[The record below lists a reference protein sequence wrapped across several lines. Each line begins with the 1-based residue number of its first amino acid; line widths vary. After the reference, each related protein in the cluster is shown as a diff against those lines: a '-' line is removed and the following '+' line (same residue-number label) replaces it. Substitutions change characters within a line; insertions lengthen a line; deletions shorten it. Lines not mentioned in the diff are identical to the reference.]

1 MQLEYEK
8 DYIIVAVAKDKNG
21 NFGTLFTTELYLYK
35 SDAADAANYNYV
47 EVK

>member
-8 DYIIVAVAKDKNG
+8 EYIIVAVAKDNNG
-21 NFGTLFTTELYLYK
+21 NFGTLFTAELYLYK
-35 SDAADAANYNYV
+35 SDATDAAKYNYV